1 MNNSQQ
7 TIRVGLFFL
16 LGVALAWITFES
28 LSGGQVFK
36 KEGYQIVAPFPN
48 LKGLKTGDDVLMA
61 GVKIGSVAATRLGNQ
76 RVEAV
81 LRIDPKV
88 KIPDDA
94 VASVETSSLLGSQHL
109 AVSFGKSTSYLADG
123 GEIKTKNTP
132 DMNEVIAQLGSLGA
146 KLESVA
152 DGVSKA
158 LGGGGSDGSGGPGSL
173 FNKLDKIVSD
183 NGPKLTETIANLQD
197 ITSKIK
203 NSEGTIGKLVND
215 PKLHDELLASVGE
228 IKLAAADARTF
239 MGDAKNIVADVKSG
253 KGTLGVLLYDETA
266 AANIKATATNLRQ
279 ISDKINSGQGTLGK
293 LISDDGLYKDAQSTI
308 KRVDQMVDSLGDQ
321 GPITAVGVAAQ
332 ALF

>member
-7 TIRVGLFFL
+7 TIRVGLFFI
-16 LGVALAWITFES
+16 LGLALAWITFES
-28 LSGGQVFK
+28 LSGGQIFK
-36 KEGYQIVAPFPN
+36 KEGYKIVAPFPN
-48 LKGLKTGDDVLMA
+48 LKGLKSGDDVLMA
-61 GVKIGSVAATRLGNQ
+61 GVKIGSVAETRLGNQ

-81 LRIDPKV
+81 LRVDPKV
-88 KIPDDA
+88 QIPNDA
-94 VASVETSSLLGSQHL
+94 IASVETSSLLGSQHL
-109 AVSFGKSTSYLADG
+109 AVSFGQSSTYLKDG
-123 GEIKTKNTP
+123 EEIKTKNTP

-158 LGGGGSDGSGGPGSL
+158 LGGGEGGGSMFG
-173 FNKLDKIVSD
+173 KIDQLVSE
-183 NGPKLTETIANLQD
+183 NGPKLSETLTNLQD

-239 MGDAKNIVADVKSG
+239 MSDTKGIVADVKSG
-253 KGTLGVLLYDETA
+253 KGALGVLLYDQTTA
-266 AANIKATATNLRQ
+266 DNLKV
-279 ISDKINSGQGTLGK
+279 SVNNLKEVSAKLNSGQGTLGK
-293 LISDDGLYKDAQSTI
+293 LISDDTLYKDVQSTMKKADRMI
-308 KRVDQMVDSLGDQ
+308 DGLGDQ

-332 ALF
+332 SLF

>member
-28 LSGGQVFK
+28 LSGGQIFK
-36 KEGYQIVAPFPN
+36 KKGYTLVAPFAN
-48 LKGLKTGDDVLMA
+48 LKGLKTGDDILMA
-61 GVKIGSVAATRLGNQ
+61 GVKIGSVAQTRLGQQ

-81 LRIDPKV
+81 LSIDPKV
-88 KIPDDA
+88 QIPIDA

-109 AVSFGKSTSYLADG
+109 AVSFGQATTSLKEGD
-123 GEIKTKNTP
+123 EIKTKNTV

-158 LGGGGSDGSGGPGSL
+158 LGGGEGGSSMFG
-173 FNKLDKIVSD
+173 KLDQMVTE
-183 NGPKLTETIANLQD
+183 NGPKLSETLSNLQD
-197 ITSKIK
+197 ITNKIK

-215 PKLHDELLASVGE
+215 PKLHDELLVSVQE
-228 IKLAAADARTF
+228 IKQAASDARTF
-239 MGDAKNIVADVKSG
+239 MNDAKTIVADVKSG
-253 KGTLGVLLYDETA
+253 KGTLGVLLYDQA
-266 AANIKATATNLRQ
+266 AADNIKVTTANLRS
-279 ISDKINSGQGTLGK
+279 ISDKINNGQGTLGK
-293 LISDDGLYKDAQSTI
+293 LISDDGLYKDVQSTL
-308 KRVDQMVDSLGDQ
+308 KKADQMIDGLNDQ

-332 ALF
+332 AVF

>member
-28 LSGGQVFK
+28 LSGGQIFK
-36 KEGYQIVAPFPN
+36 KKGYTLIAPFAN
-48 LKGLKTGDDVLMA
+48 LKGLKTGDDILMA
-61 GVKIGSVAATRLGNQ
+61 GVKIGSVAQTRLGQQ

-88 KIPDDA
+88 KIPTDA

-109 AVSFGKSTSYLADG
+109 AVSFGQAATTLKDG
-123 GEIKTKNTP
+123 DEIRTKVTV

-158 LGGGGSDGSGGPGSL
+158 LGGGEGSSSL
-173 FNKLDKIVSD
+173 FTKLDKIVTE

-197 ITSKIK
+197 ITAKIR

-239 MGDAKNIVADVKSG
+239 MGDAKTI
-253 KGTLGVLLYDETA
+253 
-266 AANIKATATNLRQ
+266 AANIKTAAANLRQ
-279 ISDKINSGQGTLGK
+279 ISDKINNGQGTLGK
-293 LISDDGLYKDAQSTI
+293 LISDDGLYKDVQATLKKADEMI
-308 KRVDQMVDSLGDQ
+308 DGLNDQ

-332 ALF
+332 AVF